1 MKKRVLSLLLCLVM
15 ALSLIPTVAFAGSGS
30 IAITKV
36 EVTGMQTLT
45 PGQKCSTD
53 NITIT
58 TTPANA
64 YTVDRI
70 WWYDVTA
77 RNYPMSE
84 NTFNAGHVYSLGVK
98 LSPKDGYYFAYAG
111 SNEDYTGV
119 ATINGE
125 TPLKAKAYDP
135 GSSELWLQ
143 STDMTVTVAPIPI
156 TKVEV
161 KGVQTPVVGQS
172 TDTSGITITSTP
184 ANAFTVDYICWF
196 NPSDWTSNDTTFK
209 AGKEYRL
216 DLRLAPKEGYN
227 FPFDPFNYTG
237 VVTVNGTEVEAYSS
251 NYTEKISISSDTFM
265 AVDSTAA
272 TPITK
277 VDIIGIKTPVVGRP
291 VRDFMSFYPEDSI
304 CCIYDAKWFC
314 DTDVT
319 FLDAD
324 YVFEEGKEYS
334 LKVYVTTSD
343 DNYCVNLDTVLQFN
357 HGEIDTYDAYSLDV
371 NCLEGWT
378 ETMLPLK
385 TIDTV
390 NITGVK
396 MPVAGG
402 KVGDFLNLSPADS
415 TYVISGIFWN
425 CVTDAELLDANDVF
439 EAGKEYYLG
448 VTVAPADGYVMSE
461 DARFLFNGGA
471 IATDNKYTRVNYDGT
486 LSGYTVDFTIP
497 DALAAPTITLSND
510 AATGKTKVSWNAVN
524 GAVKYEVYRAES
536 KTGTY
541 SKIATVTT
549 AGKTYYQ
556 TTGGTPGVT
565 YYYKVRALNAAGK
578 ASAYSAIKS
587 IAVDCKAPVVSIDV
601 TAKGNPQLS
610 WTKVDGAT
618 KYDIYRA
625 TSKSGTYTKINT
637 VSTIPYI
644 NSTNIEMGKTYYYKI
659 VAVCDK
665 SAYGNSAYSNIVSIT
680 AGKKLAAPTITL
692 SNDAATGKTKVSWG
706 AVDGAAK
713 YEVYRATSKTGTYSK
728 IATVTTAGK
737 TYYQTTGG
745 TAGVTYYYKVRALDA
760 AGTASEYSAIK
771 SVAVDCKAPVVSI
784 SLTAKGNPQLSWTKV
799 DGATKYEIY
808 RATSKTGEYIWIN
821 TVSTTTYINSSNVTS
836 GTTYYYKV
844 IALCDQSAY
853 GNSAY
858 SNIVSVKK
866 P

>member
-45 PGQKCSTD
+45 PGQQCSTD

-172 TDTSGITITSTP
+172 TDTSGIIITSTP

-343 DNYCVNLDTVLQFN
+343 DNYCVNLDTVLRFN

-402 KVGDFLNLSPADS
+402 KVGDFLNLTPADS

-425 CVTDAELLDANDVF
+425 CVTDVGVLHANDVF

-471 IATDNKYTRVNYDGT
+471 IATDNYYTCVNYDGT
-486 LSGYTVDFTIP
+486 LSGFTVDLPVTNGP
-497 DALAAPTITLSND
+497 AAPTVPTAKGDYLTS
-510 AATGKTKVSWNAVN
+510 TGKPYIKWDAVTGAVEYEVYRSGSSTGTYKLLGTTDKCNYTDTTAGTGYIYYYKVVAVGAGGSKSGYSAYVAGTCHCAAPVVKPDYLTSTGKPYLKWNAVE
-524 GAVKYEVYRAES
+524 GAVKYEVYRS
-536 KTGTY
+536 GSSTGTY
-541 SKIATVTT
+541 KLLGTTDKLNYTDTT
-549 AGKTYYQ
+549 AGAGYA
-556 TTGGTPGVT
+556 
-565 YYYKVRALNAAGK
+565 YYYKVK
-578 ASAYSAIKS
+578 AVSKVSTKANSYYSAYVAGVCHCAAPVAKADYLTSTGKPYIKWDAVSGASKYEVYRCGTSNGTYTLLGTTDKLNYTDTKANAGYAYYYKVKAVSKVSTKANSYYSAYVVGTCHC
-587 IAVDCKAPVVSIDV
+587 AAPVVSI
-601 TAKGNPQLS
+601 TTSNGHPSLS
-610 WTKVDGAT
+610 WAAVAGA
-618 KYDIYRA
+618 
-625 TSKSGTYTKINT
+625 N
-637 VSTIPYI
+637 
-644 NSTNIEMGKTYYYKI
+644 
-659 VAVCDK
+659 
-665 SAYGNSAYSNIVSIT
+665 
-680 AGKKLAAPTITL
+680 
-692 SNDAATGKTKVSWG
+692 
-706 AVDGAAK
+706 K
-713 YEVYRATSKTGTYSK
+713 YEVYRSTD
-728 IATVTTAGK
+728 GK
-737 TYYQTTGG
+737 NY
-745 TAGVTYYYKVRALDA
+745 
-760 AGTASEYSAIK
+760 
-771 SVAVDCKAPVVSI
+771 
-784 SLTAKGNPQLSWTKV
+784 
-799 DGATKYEIY
+799 TKYSDVTN
-808 RATSKTGEYIWIN
+808 TSY
-821 TVSTTTYINSSNVTS
+821 VNSSATA

-844 IALCDQSAY
+844 KAVSSVSTKA
-853 GNSAY
+853 NSYY
-858 SNIVSVKK
+858 SNVVSIKAK
-866 P
+866 